1 MEMTA
6 RETVCSNGQVPDAET
21 HGLPGDAVLDTDLAS
36 ASEHNRSASKAVAH
50 NGPIDLEPQ

>member
-1 MEMTA
+1 MTA
-6 RETVCSNGQVPDAET
+6 GETVCSNGQVPDAET

-50 NGPIDLEPQ
+50 NGPIDLGPQ